1 MFLNTDINDYLGTYL
16 ANGIP
21 ASSVRVTELPSDYNP
36 YIKREYPASY
46 EKFLLNEK
54 LRILYKNPSRYHQ
67 SRLSEWDCQFFLNG
81 HENMLEACMK
91 TPYDLVICKKQDSGE
106 YAIDFVHLVFP
117 NGWGADDAIGK
128 PFSYF
133 HRDVSRSDGSKIVP
147 DSNKFAEHFAMSGKI
162 YERVGAMSFRS
173 SSRLDRH
180 PRDMDETEFYHG
192 CDGVFVRF
200 ERQVIASVPE
210 KEAFMFLIQTHHVDV
225 RAKPHLILNAISN
238 RSPDSHTTRVLE
250 HHDDR
255 EFIINYIN
263 FYLRAH
269 YGS

>member
-1 MFLNTDINDYLGTYL
+1 MFLNTDINDHLGTYL

-21 ASSVRVTELPSDYNP
+21 ASSVRVTELSRDYNP
-36 YIKREYPASY
+36 YIKREYPKPY
-46 EKFLLNEK
+46 ENFLLNEK

-67 SRLSEWDCQFFLNG
+67 SRLFNTDFPFFIRD
-81 HENMLEACMK
+81 HDDMLAFCME
-91 TPYDLVICKKQDSGE
+91 TPYDLVICKKQYSGE
-106 YAIDFVHLVFP
+106 YEIDFVHLVFP

-147 DSNKFAEHFAMSGKI
+147 DSNKFAEHFAMSGKV
-162 YERVGAMSFRS
+162 YERIGAMSFRS

-180 PRDMDETEFYHG
+180 PLDMDETEFYHG
-192 CDGVFVRF
+192 CAGVFVRF
-200 ERQVIASVPE
+200 ERQVIVSVPAQ
-210 KEAFMFLIQTHHVDV
+210 EAFMFLIQTHHVDV

-238 RSPDSHTTRVLE
+238 RSPDSHTTRILE
-250 HHDDR
+250 NERDR
-255 EFIINYIN
+255 EFIVNYIN

-269 YGS
+269 YG